1 MADDKLKAKEQKAR
15 ANAIK
20 KDMAKYLWVKML
32 KDRNPELAQ
41 FWDDVKASIK
51 ANGGIT
57 SEEFNN
63 LTRGYDW
70 FTKIDSDRQ
79 RAEVAMAQDEAN
91 NTREY
96 ADSIEAL
103 KPTLRATFAQY
114 GVELDDATLATLAD
128 QARYDNWTAEEIK
141 AEAGR
146 RIEQSIAAGTD
157 ARGVAGDVQNQLKK
171 WAADNGLRLTDT
183 QLSAFV
189 KRGAMGE
196 QSIDDAK
203 AEIRKMYL
211 KGAYPAWADY
221 IDRGMDPS
229 EIAAPYKAE
238 MARLLELDEDQIGF
252 DDPLMQKAMQGVDD
266 KGQPAT
272 VPLWQYKQMVR
283 KDPRWQKTDNAYET
297 YTNVGTELLQMFGF
311 R

>member
-1 MADDKLKAKEQKAR
+1 MAEDKKAREQKAR
-15 ANAIK
+15 QEAIK

-32 KDRNPELAQ
+32 TDRNPELRQ
-41 FWDDVKASIK
+41 FWEDVKASIK
-51 ANGGIT
+51 ANGGIQP
-57 SEEFNN
+57 EEFNN
-63 LTRGYDW
+63 LTRKYNW
-70 FTKIDSDRQ
+70 FTKIDGDRQ
-79 RAEVAMAQDEAN
+79 RAEVAMAQDKAN

-96 ADSIEAL
+96 ADSVEAM
-103 KPTLRATFAQY
+103 KPTLKATFAQY

-128 QARYDNWTAEEIK
+128 QARYDNWSEAELK

-146 RIEQSIAAGTD
+146 RIEEAAAGGGD
-157 ARGVAGDVQNQLKK
+157 LRGDAGDIQNDLAD
-171 WAADNGLRLTDT
+171 WARKNGLNLSSQ

-189 KRGAMGE
+189 RRGAMGE
-196 QSIDDAK
+196 QSVDDAK

-211 KGAYPAWADY
+211 KGAYPAWSDY
-221 IDRGMDPS
+221 IDRGMDPY
-229 EIAAPYKAE
+229 EIAAPYRTE
-238 MARLLELDEDQIGF
+238 MANLLEVDPESIGF